1 MAIPVGNS
9 PDKVE
14 KPIAPPRTWKVTT
27 IMTDNPGERETY
39 LTKEQII
46 NAAMYAT
53 RVHGLH
59 VVTMNAIVSE
69 PSLGRKAHLKEEK
82 EK

>member
-1 MAIPVGNS
+1 MDPVT
-9 PDKVE
+9 
-14 KPIAPPRTWKVTT
+14 KPIAPPRTWKITT
-27 IMTDNPGERETY
+27 VMVDNPGSRETY
-39 LTKEQII
+39 LTKEQVI

-59 VVTMNAIVSE
+59 VVTMNATVSE
-69 PSLGRKAHLKEEK
+69 PSLNRKVQDVKEK